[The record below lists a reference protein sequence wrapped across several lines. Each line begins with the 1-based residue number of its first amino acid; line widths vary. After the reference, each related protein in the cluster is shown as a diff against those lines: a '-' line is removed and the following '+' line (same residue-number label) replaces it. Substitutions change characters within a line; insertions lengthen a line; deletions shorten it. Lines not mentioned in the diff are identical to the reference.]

1 MDIYYEEHK
10 GQKAILE
17 IKNHGYLKSSEKEKK
32 RLENQTP
39 SSRRFHVSATIA
51 AMATERVELDPH
63 YYRLSNMYSDVRDDH
78 NHLTFLRQHDS
89 NNEMKA
95 SLNGSQ

>member
-1 MDIYYEEHK
+1 M
-10 GQKAILE
+10 
-17 IKNHGYLKSSEKEKK
+17 
-32 RLENQTP
+32 
-39 SSRRFHVSATIA
+39 SATIA

-78 NHLTFLRQHDS
+78 DHLTFLRQHDS